1 MRVLVKLCSVVAAV
15 LTTGTAVAD
24 GIVLRPGHAAADVPC
39 AAAPKAFTAAV
50 TFRPE
55 QVPQNLAIPGFVFS
69 CGDALSNGFALRLQS
84 QGENYVVQLCRGDG
98 KGCSDWVN
106 ML

>member
-1 MRVLVKLCSVVAAV
+1 MRVVVRFCPVVAAL
-15 LTTGTAVAD
+15 LTAGTAAGG
-24 GIVLRPGHAAADVPC
+24 GIVLRPGHAAADVPY